1 MRHSRVVRNTLPSDH
16 INCINRGVYS
26 LVSNFLN
33 PYSSKNLMRLVVRF
47 RKVQFIHRKC
57 YGNHKNSTALG
68 CIAFQLKERT
78 LPLQD
83 LARHTGL
90 TFRSE
95 NGGRTEKRG
104 NSAARRG
111 GVSVLAGLN
120 TFTDSLILNPDS
132 LKWCGTPRRSAPR
145 YATPAVGDVT

>member
-1 MRHSRVVRNTLPSDH
+1 MKL
-16 INCINRGVYS
+16 
-26 LVSNFLN
+26 L
-33 PYSSKNLMRLVVRF
+33 VRF
-47 RKVQFIHRKC
+47 RKVRFTHRKC
-57 YGNHKNSTALG
+57 DGIHKNSTALG
-68 CIAFQLKERT
+68 CIACQLKAQT

-90 TFRSE
+90 TFGSE

-132 LKWCGTPRRSAPR
+132 LKWCDTPRRAAPLRSAPR
-145 YATPAVGDVT
+145 HASHRRRDLRR